1 VYKLKQEV
9 YEALKEFEKRFKENF
24 PDYSF
29 QLIDLFEGHD
39 VGIQI
44 NVPDKNIKREKMRK
58 LSYIAADIEEKY
70 DVYIGLLTR
79 VAA

>member
-1 VYKLKQEV
+1 LKQEV
-9 YEALKEFEKRFKENF
+9 YEALKEFENRFKENF

-29 QLIDLFEGHD
+29 QLIDPFEGHD

-44 NVPDKNIKREKMRK
+44 NVPNKNVRWEKMRK
-58 LSYIAADIEEKY
+58 LSDIAADIEEKY
-70 DVYIGLLTR
+70 DVYIGFLTR

>member
-1 VYKLKQEV
+1 MKQEV
-9 YEALKEFEKRFKENF
+9 YEALKEFENRFKENF

-29 QLIDLFEGHD
+29 QLIDPFEGHD

-44 NVPDKNIKREKMRK
+44 NVPNKNVRWEKMRK
-58 LSYIAADIEEKY
+58 LSNIAADIEEKY

>member
-1 VYKLKQEV
+1 MYKLRQEV
-9 YEALKEFEKRFKENF
+9 YEALKEFENRFKENF

-29 QLIDLFEGHD
+29 QLIDPFEGHD

-44 NVPDKNIKREKMRK
+44 IVPNKNVRWEKMRK
-58 LSYIAADIEEKY
+58 LSDIAADIEEKY

>member
-1 VYKLKQEV
+1 MKQEV
-9 YEALKEFEKRFKENF
+9 YEALKEFENRFKENF

-29 QLIDLFEGHD
+29 QLIDPFEGHD

-44 NVPDKNIKREKMRK
+44 NVPNKNVRWEKMRK
-58 LSYIAADIEEKY
+58 LSDIAADIEEKY
-70 DVYIGLLTR
+70 DVYIGFLTR

>member
-1 VYKLKQEV
+1 VYKLRQEV
-9 YEALKEFEKRFKENF
+9 YEALKEFENRFKENF

-29 QLIDLFEGHD
+29 QLIDTFEGND

-44 NVPDKNIKREKMRK
+44 TVPDKNIKREKMRK

-70 DVYIGLLTR
+70 DVYIGFLTR